1 MIQVRPI
8 RDDERAFVDERLP
21 LSRLDQPGGEY
32 LVAWLDR
39 EPIGHAHL
47 DWAADPPEL
56 QDVFVLEAER
66 RRGVASELTAAAEN
80 RVRERGHDRLHLEAG
95 LANPAA
101 RTLYEKLG
109 YRRTDDPPRR
119 VQGTILIR
127 GEPLEVDDTLL
138 RFEKTL

>member
-1 MIQVRPI
+1 VIAVRTI
-8 RDDERAFVDERLP
+8 GHDELAFVDERLP

-32 LVAWLDR
+32 LVAWSAGD
-39 EPIGHAHL
+39 PVGHVHI
-47 DWAADPPEL
+47 DWASEPPEL

-66 RRGVASELTAAAEN
+66 RRGVASALTAAAEQ
-80 RVRERGHDRLHLEAG
+80 RVRERGFAAVELEVSATG
-95 LANPAA
+95 VA

-138 RFEKTL
+138 RHAKAL